1 MTTTDTIREALN
13 ELQGLI
19 HHIERTTGHE
29 YDSRKLHAA
38 FKALSTIDPEAIRR
52 ECAGELQLLDK
63 QRKEVHALVHK
74 RPAPAGIVSMLCNM
88 TERHT
93 IELAKLYRSAIMGK
107 D

>member
-1 MTTTDTIREALN
+1 MTN
-13 ELQGLI
+13 EERAVELVKK
-19 HHIERTTGHE
+19 IERLIFKDYCNQDGV
-29 YDSRKLHAA
+29 KLILTH
-38 FKALSTIDPEAIRR
+38 DDEIRR

-93 IELAKLYRSAIMGK
+93 IELAKLYRAAIMGR